1 MYIFWLDFP
10 SPGIEPRMPTVFGSS
25 GGSHTSIV
33 AHSSCELK
41 SARSLAVGLDV
52 FAEPGVDADAGAV
65 ADTASTVS
73 VAGVV
78 ASARSAAGTASL
90 ARAARALRVRF
101 VLTM

>member
-1 MYIFWLDFP
+1 MYIFWADFP

-25 GGSHTSIV
+25 AGSHTSIV

-52 FAEPGVDADAGAV
+52 FAEPGVDADAGA
-65 ADTASTVS
+65 AEDAAS
-73 VAGVV
+73 VA
-78 ASARSAAGTASL
+78 ANARSAADGRSL
-90 ARAARALRVRF
+90 ATAAIAVGGRL